1 MKKQLL
7 KLLMFFTLA
16 MFMPALSY
24 AQQTV
29 AKGQIDILTGVVDV
43 NFADAICQCDTIEV
57 DYEIKPLAN
66 FPSTS
71 SFEYQFVTT
80 APAVPPVFGAPSL
93 LELTKL
99 EKNAPPIP
107 LTLPSDT
114 FSAGRKRAYLVI
126 PCNTPIGLHA
136 LRVINRASNGV
147 ITPVD
152 GFSDTIFFNVNRIP
166 TLAAIDSIA
175 MVRNGFHIDTTDNPY
190 SGTADVGICK
200 QDSIFLRITTNASSI
215 QWYNGFNTILGETK
229 DSIQVGSPGVYYA
242 KVTNGGLCSIYT
254 DTVTVTSILTPTTV
268 SFNPTNP
275 LNANAYIIDFPPV
288 NSTPDDSLELCAN
301 ETAVLTGTFPPA
313 GTGLTYTYQ
322 WLTDSLNTTTGFRD
336 WYALTTPS
344 ATTRFLTIDANSS
357 RPGVNYYRL
366 VVDDGFCQDTTAELS
381 KFNVF
386 IDTVPTGTPVGIP
399 FLGTTGPTV
408 FGEVCMTDSVNL
420 ALFNNGAANP
430 LWRYRWQWYDPT
442 VPAGANPWKSVSG
455 GTAAAGTLSFDT
467 MPTIKIDTSLS
478 DPGQP
483 YFQNP
488 KPVLRFF
495 RVRVASET
503 PYYDT
508 ETCVY
513 FSDSIAVR
521 WFPEYDLTVASAP
534 GINVIGQDSINFCET
549 DSATI
554 SAPSTPA
561 GLITFGY
568 NYSYQWLTDSI
579 DPNNGSRVKYPLV
592 GETNQSF
599 IVHETGR
606 YFVVIN
612 DGICSD
618 TSNVYRVFVDSLP
631 TTTISEI
638 TYPGSTNGLTGFN
651 LCLYDSALV
660 SASDTVLGLTPW
672 RYQWQQ
678 LNPTN
683 GFWTSLLT
691 DTLVTFSI
699 DAGLKRVGE
708 DTAYFRLQTSY
719 FNRFGLETCVSIT
732 DSIAVIFYQNPTLS
746 FIPGDSIG
754 LCPGD
759 SILMVA
765 TGNFNTVSWDNGSVL
780 GATRYISAAG
790 TYPVRV
796 TGINGCITRDTVT
809 VYPLVVSAG
818 AGADQTA
825 ESGDVVTLTAS
836 GGTNYRWFANKPL
849 QFSDF
854 LSQRIQVSK
863 VLENGV
869 LADTIIIYVEVTN
882 QRGCIG
888 LDSLQLIVTKTF
900 PEQVSL
906 INKAYNLF
914 TPNGDG
920 LNDLWDI
927 RELMDGDVCN
937 IQIMN
942 RWGSVVYETEKF
954 PGTWSGKDNGGND
967 LPDGTYYYILE
978 CGNTNEIRMR
988 NAVTIIRNQQ

>member
-7 KLLMFFTLA
+7 KLLMFFALA
-16 MFMPALSY
+16 ILLPKMGT

-29 AKGQIDILTGVVDV
+29 AKGQIDILSGVVDV

-71 SFEYQFVTT
+71 SFEYQLFSTT
-80 APAVPPVFGAPSL
+80 SSVPAFGPPTL
-93 LELTKL
+93 LELTQL
-99 EKNAPPIP
+99 QKNAPPVA

-114 FSAGRKRAYLVI
+114 FSAGRKKAFLVI

-166 TLAAIDSIA
+166 TLAVIDSIA
-175 MVRNGFHIDTTDNPY
+175 MVRAGARIDTTDNPY
-190 SGTADVGICK
+190 SGTPDVGICK
-200 QDSIFLRITTNASSI
+200 QDSIFLRIATNASSI
-215 QWYNGFNTILGETK
+215 QWYNGFNAILGETR
-229 DSIQVGSPGVYYA
+229 DSLQVGSPGVYYA
-242 KVTNGGLCSIYT
+242 KVTNGGLCSIYS
-254 DTVTVTSILTPTTV
+254 DTVTVTSINTPTDV
-268 SFNPTNP
+268 SFNVSNP
-275 LNANAYIIDFPPV
+275 LNANAYIIDFPPT

-301 ETAVLTGTFPPA
+301 ETAVLRGPVEPL
-313 GTGLTYTYQ
+313 GTGVTFTYQ
-322 WLTDSLNTTTGFRD
+322 WLTDSLNTTTGLRE
-336 WYALTTPS
+336 WYPLSTAS
-344 ATTRFLTIDANSS
+344 ATTRFLTIDQNSS
-357 RPGVNYYRL
+357 RPGVNYYRI
-366 VVDDGFCQDTTAELS
+366 VVADGFCQDTTPELS

-386 IDTVPTGTPVGIP
+386 VDTVPTGTPVGIP

-420 ALFNNGAANP
+420 GLFNNGAANP
-430 LWRYRWQWYDPT
+430 LWRYRWQWYDPS

-467 MPTIKIDTSLS
+467 LPTIKIDTSLS

-483 YFQNP
+483 YFQSP

-495 RVRVASET
+495 RLRVATET
-503 PYYDT
+503 PYYNI

-521 WFPEYDLTVASAP
+521 WFPDYDLTVASAP
-534 GINVIGQDSINFCET
+534 GVNVIGQDSINFCET

-561 GLITFGY
+561 GMQAFAY
-568 NYSYQWLTDSI
+568 NYSYQWITDSI
-579 DPNNGSRVKYPLV
+579 DPNNGARVKYALV
-592 GETNQSF
+592 GETNRSF
-599 IVHETGR
+599 IARETGR

-618 TSNVYRVFVDSLP
+618 TSDVYRVFVDSLP
-631 TTTISEI
+631 I
-638 TYPGSTNGLTGFN
+638 TSIQEVEFPGSTAGLTGYN

-660 SASDTVLGLTPW
+660 SATDTVLGLAPW
-672 RYQWQQ
+672 KYQWQQ
-678 LNPTN
+678 LNPNN
-683 GFWTSLLT
+683 GFWTSLLA
-691 DTLVTFSI
+691 DTLVTFTINS
-699 DAGLKRVGE
+699 DYKRVGE

-719 FNRFGLETCVSIT
+719 VNRFGLETCVSIA
-732 DSIAVIFYQNPTLS
+732 DSIAVIFYDNPTLS

-780 GATRYISAAG
+780 GATRYINTPG

-796 TGINGCITRDTVT
+796 TGVNGCITRDTVT
-809 VYPLVVSAG
+809 VFPLIVSAS
-818 AGADQTA
+818 AGSDQTV
-825 ESGDVVTLTAS
+825 ESGEVATLTAF
-836 GGTNYRWFANKPL
+836 GGTNYRWYANKPL

-854 LSQRIQVSK
+854 LSQSIQVSK

-869 LADTIIIYVEVTN
+869 LGDTITIYVEVTN
-882 QRGCIG
+882 QRGCVGI
-888 LDSLQLIVTKTF
+888 DSLTLIVTKTF

-920 LNDLWDI
+920 LNDVWDI
-927 RELMDGDVCN
+927 RELMDGDKCG

-942 RWGSVVYETEKF
+942 RWGSVVYEIDQF
-954 PGTWSGKDNGGND
+954 GGIWDGNDNGGNA
-967 LPDGTYYYILE
+967 LPDGTYYYILD
-978 CGNTNEIRMR
+978 CNSGDIRMR